1 MSPLFSVLPTHSGYV
16 SALHRELDSEGGVQ
30 SWTDFLKVRLH
41 PRSVALL
48 QGVWQ
53 GAADFSGF
61 GHGRGA
67 LGSDEA
73 REDALDR
80 IRCFAEECDSLQA
93 CSLIWAPH
101 MVIYTRQTSVTLP
114 VMKRMIL
121 WW

>member
-1 MSPLFSVLPTHSGYV
+1 MHSPQRALCATGTKSYASFRIFRLP
-16 SALHRELDSEGGVQ
+16 RELDSEGGVQ

-48 QGVWQ
+48 PGVWQ

-80 IRCFAEECDSLQA
+80 IRGFAEECDSLQA
-93 CSLIWAPH
+93 CSL
-101 MVIYTRQTSVTLP
+101 T
-114 VMKRMIL
+114 
-121 WW
+121 